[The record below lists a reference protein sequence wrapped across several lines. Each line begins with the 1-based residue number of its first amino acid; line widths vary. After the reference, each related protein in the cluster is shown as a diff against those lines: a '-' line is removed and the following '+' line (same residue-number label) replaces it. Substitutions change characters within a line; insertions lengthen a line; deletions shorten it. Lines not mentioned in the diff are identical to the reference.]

1 MPIWAIGGIIVLVVA
16 IILVIVG
23 LRSPKESDPLQT
35 RLAEFSTR
43 EKPLTLEEIEL
54 AQPFS
59 ERVLLPNIR
68 RLGQFASRF
77 TPQASLESIQ
87 HKLDLAGNPRGL
99 DPTMFWALRIVATVG
114 LGGFILLITFLAPS
128 SSVLSIRSGPGTIKA
143 LAMALGGSL
152 LGFFLPVMLL
162 SSRIKRRQAII
173 IKAMPDAL
181 DLLTVCVEAG
191 LGFDQAMSKVSE
203 KWENELSLAFERVI
217 QEVRLGKLRREA
229 LRDMA
234 DRMDIPDMT
243 SFVAA
248 IIQADQLGVSMGKV
262 LRIQSDQ
269 MRVKRRQ
276 RAEKKAH
283 EAPVKM
289 LIPMVFLIFP
299 SIYIV
304 LLGPAALILLNSP
317 AIKSVFG
324 GG

>member
-1 MPIWAIGGIIVLVVA
+1 MPIWAIGGIVVLVVA

-23 LRSPKESDPLQT
+23 LRSPKQTDPLQT

-99 DPTMFWALRIVATVG
+99 DPTIFWALRIVATVG
-114 LGGFILLITFLAPS
+114 LGGFILLITFLAPPS
-128 SSVLSIRSGPGTIKA
+128 SILSIRTGTVKA

-234 DRMDIPDMT
+234 DRMDIADMT